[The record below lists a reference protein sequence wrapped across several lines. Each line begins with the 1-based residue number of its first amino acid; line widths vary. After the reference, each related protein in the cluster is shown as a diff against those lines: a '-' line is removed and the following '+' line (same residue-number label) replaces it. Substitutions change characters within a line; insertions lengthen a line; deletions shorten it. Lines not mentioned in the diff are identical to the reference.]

1 MQKSWGG
8 WADFGG
14 AGWWWG
20 GVLMRIK
27 TGRFG
32 EVRWGL
38 RWQIWGAEAYLGQR
52 ALRHKQLG
60 PPFLVYASR
69 RGGLPPS
76 RLADLPEP
84 AQLCGSW
91 IEGEAVGDTH
101 HQLEGEGIVKILGAV
116 GGDREG
122 KGPEEGVKT
131 LALSTHPHTRTHR
144 PFWVGE
150 WGRN

>member
-1 MQKSWGG
+1 
-8 WADFGG
+8 
-14 AGWWWG
+14 
-20 GVLMRIK
+20 MRIK

-91 IEGEAVGDTH
+91 IEGEAVGGGTPPA
-101 HQLEGEGIVKILGAV
+101 GGR
-116 GGDREG
+116 GDREDPWSSGGRQGG
-122 KGPEEGVKT
+122 KRTRGRGQNVGVVHT
-131 LALSTHPHTRTHR
+131 PTHSHTQA
-144 PFWVGE
+144 FL
-150 WGRN
+150 GR